1 MFTRG
6 FIVLWIAMLVAMAGV
21 GMVGP
26 LLPIY
31 VREDLGGPE
40 IAVALSFSGLAISMI
55 IVAPFVGRLGDR
67 FGVKRF
73 IVSGFLIYAIG
84 GIGYSFTNSW
94 ELVIT
99 FRVLSGFGAG
109 TIFPLSL
116 AYIGRIAPQGREGSY
131 TGVFAV
137 SQIAGFGAGP
147 LIGGA
152 IRDAINVDAAFF
164 SMAVMLTVTGL
175 LTFFLLPSEN
185 RLELSETVTDD
196 QQKHRSAI
204 PWNRIVRRI
213 DIQAVVVASVV
224 FSLGWGIAGTYLAI
238 FVVTEDGLGTDSAM
252 FVGLLLG
259 ARSLLGIVFQPIA
272 GFTADRTNRVSL
284 VVSGLFIAAI
294 AQFVIPDLPRSFLET
309 SFFGEAIT
317 IAPWL
322 LGIIVIAGIGEA
334 FAHPAEQAIF
344 VSIGRKVGMAS
355 VMGMYQMG
363 SGVGFLAG
371 SLVGAILVSTSGIDS
386 VFRATGIITVI
397 GAILFAIMMR
407 RANAR
412 ESSTQLV

>member
-94 ELVIT
+94 ELVIA

-116 AYIGRIAPQGREGSY
+116 AYIGRLAPQGREGSY

-164 SMAVMLTVTGL
+164 SMAIMLAVTGL
-175 LTFFLLPSEN
+175 LTLFLLPSEN
-185 RLELSETVTDD
+185 RLELSETATDD

-204 PWNRIVRRI
+204 PWNKIVRRI
-213 DIQAVVVASVV
+213 DIHAVVVASVV

-259 ARSLLGIVFQPIA
+259 TRSLLGIVFQPIA

-294 AQFVIPDLPRSFLET
+294 AQFVIPDLPRSFVET

-371 SLVGAILVSTSGIDS
+371 SLVGAILVSTIGIDS

>member
-73 IVSGFLIYAIG
+73 IVGGFLIYAIG

-116 AYIGRIAPQGREGSY
+116 AYIGRLAPQGREGSY

-137 SQIAGFGAGP
+137 SQIAGFGVGP

-152 IRDAINVDAAFF
+152 IRDAINVDAAFY
-164 SMAVMLTVTGL
+164 SMAVMLAITGL
-175 LTFFLLPSEN
+175 LTLFLLPSEN
-185 RLELSETVTDD
+185 RLELSETATDD

-259 ARSLLGIVFQPIA
+259 TRSLLGIVFQPIA

-294 AQFVIPDLPRSFLET
+294 AQFVIPDLPRNFVET

-322 LGIIVIAGIGEA
+322 IGIIVIAGIGEA

-363 SGVGFLAG
+363 SGLGFLTG
-371 SLVGAILVSTSGIDS
+371 SLVGAILVSTIGIDS

-407 RANAR
+407 RANER
-412 ESSTQLV
+412 EGATQLV